1 MSVKDRK
8 RDLYIRFRGR
18 IVIKISFWGFILFKG
33 RYFIVYISDDICTY
47 LIN

>member
-18 IVIKISFWGFILFKG
+18 IVIKISFGVSFYLKEGILLC
-33 RYFIVYISDDICTY
+33 ISLMIY
-47 LIN
+47 ALI